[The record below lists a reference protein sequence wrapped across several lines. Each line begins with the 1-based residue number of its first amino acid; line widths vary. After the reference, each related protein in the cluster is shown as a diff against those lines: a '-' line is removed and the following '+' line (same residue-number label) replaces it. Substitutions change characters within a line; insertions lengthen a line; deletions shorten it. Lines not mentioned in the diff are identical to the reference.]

1 MAKYPWRP
9 TAVCA
14 CHAAGRWP
22 GDFFNGD
29 HRAIAASG
37 VAIAHMSSR
46 QRRLSSCSLLPISSV
61 ILRVG
66 QDVIKTE
73 DSLRLVVY
81 PCGQTILLARDLS
94 TTCLTN
100 MLLKIYPAIIVHRGC
115 APASSV
121 IKYLQLGQSD
131 YAPGARRTIPQKGR
145 WCCSANRRNRCCLR
159 PVRTVQT
166 NV

>member
-81 PCGQTILLARDLS
+81 PCGQTILLRSEEHTSELQSRVDLV
-94 TTCLTN
+94 CR
-100 MLLKIYPAIIVHRGC
+100 LLLEKKKKSKKINVTDEDDI
-115 APASSV
+115 SV
-121 IKYLQLGQSD
+121 AHHDS
-131 YAPGARRTIPQKGR
+131 RR
-145 WCCSANRRNRCCLR
+145 
-159 PVRTVQT
+159 QT
-166 NV
+166 Q